1 MTLDGNH
8 SSRTDYAPNDGY
20 LGGFVIAVT
29 RTARGVIIAYLTTSA
44 LFASAASLIWGVN
57 TLFLMAAGLDILE
70 VMLVNTAFTV
80 GQILFEVPTGVIADT
95 IGRKASFMLGNLT
108 LVVSTLLYVASS
120 QYRWGIWAFVGAS
133 VLIGLGF
140 TFQTGAVDAWLVD
153 ALDHTGYKGT
163 RERVFSWGGMV
174 FGTSM
179 LIGTLAGGFLAQI
192 DLAWPYVV
200 RAVLLLGCLIAAGVM
215 MEDLGFQKRPLR
227 RATFGAE
234 TRAILEAGVTFGW
247 NNRVVRPL
255 MFVSLAIGFS
265 AMYTFYAWQRYA
277 LDLLGTDL
285 IWVVGVLTAISSLA
299 GIAGNA
305 LVRQVMREGARR
317 RDPARVLSVA
327 MVVSAVLMAGVGAV
341 GLLTHTPGVVPMLV
355 AATLW
360 TLWSVVFGI
369 AGPVRQAYLN
379 AQVPSAQRATVL
391 SLDALFGDVGGSAGQ
406 PLLGWI
412 AKMWSI
418 PLGIIIGAAF
428 LAVGAPLYRAAGRG
442 EVRAWPT
449 SE

>member
-1 MTLDGNH
+1 
-8 SSRTDYAPNDGY
+8 
-20 LGGFVIAVT
+20 
-29 RTARGVIIAYLTTSA
+29 
-44 LFASAASLIWGVN
+44 
-57 TLFLMAAGLDILE
+57 MAAGLDILE

-108 LVVSTLLYVASS
+108 LIASTLLYVASS

-174 FGTSM
+174 FGASM
-179 LIGTLAGGFLAQI
+179 LIGTLAGGFLGQI
-192 DLAWPYVV
+192 NLAWPYVV

-227 RATFGAE
+227 RETFAAE
-234 TRAILEAGVTFGW
+234 TRRILEAGVTFGW

-285 IWVVGVLTAISSLA
+285 IWVVGVLTAVSSLA

-305 LVRQVMREGARR
+305 LVRRVMREGARR

-341 GLLTHTPGVVPMLV
+341 GLLTRTPGVVPMLV

-442 EVRAWPT
+442 EFREG
-449 SE
+449 SG